1 MARVHAFSDD
11 VLGSLD
17 AVGIAEALRRG
28 DFSATEAVEASI
40 ARIDAVDP
48 ELGGM
53 AYRTFDRA
61 RIQSRSPRAGFFAGV
76 PTLIKDNTDVAGVP
90 TRNGTD
96 SYVAVP
102 ATRNEEVVKLLGKLG
117 LISLGKSQ
125 LSEFGFSATA
135 EHPRFGP
142 VRNPWDTSLVAGASS
157 AGAGAL
163 VAAGAVPLA
172 HGNDGGGSLRIPASS
187 CGVVGFKP
195 TRDRL
200 PKNPLYGLL
209 PVNLVVDGVLS
220 RSVRDTAA
228 FLREAERVHHTNLPP
243 IGDVTGP
250 STRRLRVAMY
260 TEALGRSASP
270 EVVDLVKKTAS
281 VLEEL
286 GHSVEEVVPPVT
298 EGFGDDFVL
307 YWGSLA
313 VALANAGPLRGRS
326 WDRARLDNL
335 TLGLSAA
342 TLKNA
347 RQLPAAINRLRRSTA
362 LAEGFH
368 AAYDVVLTPTVAHV
382 TPEVGYLAPTQPY
395 DLVLK
400 RLMDWVAFTPWQN
413 VTGGPAVSLPV
424 QTTPSGLPHG
434 MMFGAAP
441 GRESMLLGLA
451 FELEEAM
458 GFADLLSAPTLP

>member
-1 MARVHAFSDD
+1 MARVHAFTDD
-11 VLGSLD
+11 VLGTLD
-17 AVGIAEALRRG
+17 AVGVADALRRG
-28 DFSATEAVEASI
+28 DFSTLEAVEASI
-40 ARIDAVDP
+40 ARIESVDP
-48 ELGGM
+48 ELGAM

-61 RIQSRSPRAGFFAGV
+61 RVQARSPRAGFFAGV
-76 PTLIKDNTDVAGVP
+76 PTLVKDNTDVLGVP

-96 SYVAVP
+96 SYVAGP

-142 VRNPWDTSLVAGASS
+142 VRNPWDTALASGASS

-163 VAAGAVPLA
+163 VAAGSVPLA
-172 HGNDGGGSLRIPASS
+172 HGNDGGGSLRIPASA

-209 PVNLVVDGVLS
+209 PVNLVVDGVLT

-228 FLREAERVHHTNLPP
+228 FLREAERVHHTHLPP

-250 STRRLRVAMY
+250 SAKRLRIAMY
-260 TEALGRSASP
+260 TEALGRSAAP
-270 EVVDLVKKTAS
+270 EVADLVRKTAA

-286 GHSVEEVVPPVT
+286 GHTVEEVAPPVPA
-298 EGFGDDFVL
+298 GFDADFVL

-313 VALANAGPLRGRS
+313 VALANAGPLRGRT
-326 WDRARLDNL
+326 WDRTRLDNL

-347 RQLPAAINRLRRSTA
+347 RTLPAAINRLRRSTV

-368 AAYDVVLTPTVAHV
+368 AAYDVVLTPTVSHA
-382 TPEVGYLAPTQPY
+382 TPEIGYLAPTQPY
-395 DLVLK
+395 ELVLK

-424 QTTPSGLPHG
+424 QRTASGLPQG

-441 GRESMLLGLA
+441 GAERTLLEVA

-458 GFADLLSAPTLP
+458 GFADLLSAPALP